1 MTRQLNT
8 PAVVIGGGL
17 NALGIVRSLGAA
29 GVPLTVIDSDANS
42 PAMRSRYGSKLL
54 VASLEGDA
62 LVESLLSL
70 ARAWGT
76 PAMLF
81 VTEEKG
87 VNTVSEQRQR
97 LAAPYLLRLPPHERL
112 LQLMH
117 KQGFA
122 ELAQACNALVPKT
135 VHISQAAD
143 LAQLD
148 GLRFPC
154 VFKPSQKNY
163 DYGAR
168 FQKAYKLSSADEVRA
183 LYVQIEPVMADMV
196 AQEWIEGAD
205 DEIYFCLQYVGREK
219 QLVSSFVGRKIRSW
233 PPRIGGTAS
242 CTAAWEFHDTLSAR
256 THAFFVAA
264 GFSGMGSMEYKRDS
278 RDGQF
283 YMVEPTVGRTDYQEE
298 VATLNGVNIP
308 LAAYLHEAELPAL
321 SAPTSAQQAPA
332 PQIWRDPQ
340 PDKWSFQEGGGK
352 IDARSAGHTI
362 KDAYRRWNDPWP
374 WLAFMFERIA
384 ARLGRAT

>member
-1 MTRQLNT
+1 VKRQLNT
-8 PAVVIGGGL
+8 PAVVVGGGL

-29 GVPLTVIDSDANS
+29 GVPLTVVDTDAHS
-42 PAMRSRYGSKLL
+42 PAMQSRYGSKLL
-54 VASLEGDA
+54 VPSLEGDA
-62 LVESLLSL
+62 LVASLLTL
-70 ARAWGT
+70 ASNWGT

-87 VNTVSEQRQR
+87 VNTISEQRHR
-97 LAAPYLLRLPPHERL
+97 LAAPYLLRLPQHERL

-122 ELAQACNALVPKT
+122 ELAQACNAIVPKT
-135 VHISQAAD
+135 VHISRTAD
-143 LAQLD
+143 LAQLED
-148 GLRFPC
+148 LRFPC

-168 FQKAYKLSSADEVRA
+168 FQKAYKVASADEVRA

-196 AQEWIEGAD
+196 VQEWIEGED

-219 QLVSSFVGRKIRSW
+219 QRVSSFVGRKIRSW

-256 THAFFVAA
+256 THEFFVAA

-308 LAAYLHEAELPAL
+308 LAAYLHEAELPPPN
-321 SAPTSAQQAPA
+321 APTSAQQAPQ

-340 PDKWSFQEGGGK
+340 PDKWSFEQGGRK
-352 IDARSAGHTI
+352 VDARSAKHTI
-362 KDAYRRWNDPWP
+362 NDAYLRWNDPLP
-374 WLAFMFERIA
+374 WLSLMCQRVT
-384 ARLGRAT
+384 ARLRRSA